1 LNESSSLRRKDKE
14 DLEVEV
20 LELITA
26 FKSLGDLESTRHFL
40 EEHRSIVDQSRVLMV
55 EKRALFDQVRRDSD
69 SRVKRI
75 TELGIDLKKWDQRLA
90 VARESMIELDNR
102 KAIAIKEL
110 EVAEMLPNTLL
121 NRRKNLIQILVEA
134 DLKKVRTSEKLS
146 HKESEFRK
154 LVTQEREMGSKA
166 SELREDTARASALK
180 ENSEL
185 NLDELR
191 RNIKERTSS
200 EPEDLLKTLTVEL
213 EEILSVA
220 EIETKLHKLKNN
232 RDALGAVNLRA
243 ADDARELSEECK
255 SLFLEKVDLENAI
268 KKLRTAIITL
278 NSEGRSR
285 LLEAF
290 EEVNKNF
297 GALFQSLFGGGTA
310 ELTFIESD
318 DPLDAGLE
326 IICQPPGK
334 KLSNLSLLSG
344 GEQTL
349 TALALIFSVFKA
361 NPSPICVLDEVDAP
375 LDDANVER
383 FCELLDEMTR
393 TTDTRFMIIT
403 HHPLSMSR
411 MDRLYGITMV
421 ERGVS
426 QLVSVDLK
434 KAEELLEI

>member
-1 LNESSSLRRKDKE
+1 MD
-14 DLEVEV
+14 
-20 LELITA
+20 
-26 FKSLGDLESTRHFL
+26 
-40 EEHRSIVDQSRVLMV
+40 
-55 EKRALFDQVRRDSD
+55 
-69 SRVKRI
+69 
-75 TELGIDLKKWDQRLA
+75 IDLKNWNQRLG
-90 VARESMIELDNR
+90 VAHESIVELQTR
-102 KAIAIKEL
+102 KMTASKEL
-110 EVAEMLPNTLL
+110 EVAELIPNTLIK
-121 NRRKNLIQILVEA
+121 RRESLIELLTEA
-134 DLKKVRTSEKLS
+134 DLKKVGAAEILS
-146 HKESEFRK
+146 KKESEFRT
-154 LVTQEREMGSKA
+154 LVSQERDCGRKA
-166 SELREDTARASALK
+166 SELREDAARSSAIK
-180 ENSEL
+180 ENYEL
-185 NLDELR
+185 NLEELR
-191 RNIKERTSS
+191 KSIKEEMFN
-200 EPEDLLKTLTVEL
+200 EPEDLLKTLPIDLWAIPNV
-213 EEILSVA
+213 S
-220 EIETKLHKLKNN
+220 EIEIKLHKLKNH
-232 RDALGAVNLRA
+232 RDGLGAVNLRA
-243 ADDARELSEECK
+243 DEDSKELSEDCE
-255 SLFLEKVDLENAI
+255 SLLMEKEDLENAI
-268 KKLRTAIITL
+268 KKLRVAIIKL

-297 GALFQSLFGGGTA
+297 GELFKKLFGGGMA

-318 DPLDAGLE
+318 DPLDAGFE

-334 KLSNLSLLSG
+334 KLATLSLLSG

-383 FCELLDEMTR
+383 FCGLLDEMTR

-434 KAEELLEI
+434 RAEALLEV

>member
-1 LNESSSLRRKDKE
+1 MSK
-14 DLEVEV
+14 
-20 LELITA
+20 
-26 FKSLGDLESTRHFL
+26 
-40 EEHRSIVDQSRVLMV
+40 
-55 EKRALFDQVRRDSD
+55 
-69 SRVKRI
+69 
-75 TELGIDLKKWDQRLA
+75 
-90 VARESMIELDNR
+90 
-102 KAIAIKEL
+102 
-110 EVAEMLPNTLL
+110 
-121 NRRKNLIQILVEA
+121 
-134 DLKKVRTSEKLS
+134 
-146 HKESEFRK
+146 KESEFRT
-154 LVTQEREMGSKA
+154 LVTQERDYGRKA
-166 SELREDTARASALK
+166 SELREDAARSSAVK

-185 NLDELR
+185 NLGDLR
-191 RNIKERTSS
+191 RSIKEETSQ
-200 EPEDLLKTLTVEL
+200 EPEDLLKTLPIDLGQVPNV
-213 EEILSVA
+213 S
-220 EIETKLHKLKNN
+220 EIETKLLKLKNN

-243 ADDARELSEECK
+243 EEDSKELSEECK
-255 SLFLEKVDLENAI
+255 SLLMEKEDLENAI
-268 KKLRTAIITL
+268 KKLRAAIIRL

-290 EEVNKNF
+290 EEVNKNS
-297 GALFQSLFGGGTA
+297 GELFKSLFGGGMA

-334 KLSNLSLLSG
+334 KLATLSLLSG